1 MKRNMRKIIE
11 QTTIDPKQ
19 DIRAS
24 EIQTLIQEYN
34 WSNDILCLI
43 DRAFVFGYALG
54 SRAEK
59 GKSKTRNQ
67 G

>member
-34 WSNDILCLI
+34 WSSDIVCLI
-43 DRAFVFGYALG
+43 NRAFVFGYAIG
-54 SRAEK
+54 N
-59 GKSKTRNQ
+59 KTARNTCH
-67 G
+67 